1 MHVWLFFF
9 LLVLILAMMPIVAKF
24 STCSCKV
31 VVVVVVQA
39 IIAVQT
45 GAVYWD
51 ICCSCVA
58 KASKMAF
65 NWHMKKYYM

>member
-1 MHVWLFFF
+1 
-9 LLVLILAMMPIVAKF
+9 MMPIVAKF
-24 STCSCKV
+24 STCSRKVV

-58 KASKMAF
+58 EASKIAF